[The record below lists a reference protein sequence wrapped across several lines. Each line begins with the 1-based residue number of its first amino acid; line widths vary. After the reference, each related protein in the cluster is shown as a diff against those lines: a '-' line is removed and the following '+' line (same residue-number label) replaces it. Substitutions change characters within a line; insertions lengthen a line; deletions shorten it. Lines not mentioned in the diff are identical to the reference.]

1 MNSYILEGVDVQVLE
16 VLSSAGIDYYNWGE
30 DSVIV
35 TAEPDELAKALHLQ
49 SVTPEATEWQGVFRI
64 AEIRVGE
71 KTTVP
76 PVRIP
81 EPTKG
86 PFTNSRMDAS
96 RENYIKLA
104 RKRMEALV
112 QQTIKSFEQTFKQFL
127 SAQKACLVDIQ
138 SAQAARYK
146 EGASFEMFKEQY
158 KALAATPQVEAVRF
172 THGRILVFTA
182 NLTATVPGTND
193 MRELGKFLIT
203 IFIGSDAGAQSISC
217 ENLTRRVKG
226 ARSGMHAPYVYRDG
240 ELCPAEILESI
251 YQLISEGELSTAIE
265 LLLQHL
271 QTCEDD
277 YLGRHI
283 QAWPRASNP

>member
-1 MNSYILEGVDVQVLE
+1 MNSYILEDVDVQVLE
-16 VLSSAGIDYYNWGE
+16 VLSGAGIDYYNWAE

-35 TAEPDELAKALHLQ
+35 TAEPDELAHALHLK
-49 SVTPEATEWQGVFRI
+49 SVTPEPTEWEGIFRI
-64 AEIRVGE
+64 AEIKVGE
-71 KTTVP
+71 KVTEP
-76 PVRIP
+76 PLRIP
-81 EPTKG
+81 EPVRG
-86 PFTNSRMDAS
+86 PISNSRLDAS

-112 QQTIKSFEQTFKQFL
+112 QQAIKSFEQTYKQLL

-138 SAQAARYK
+138 CAQAAKYR
-146 EGASFEMFKEQY
+146 EGASFEMLKEQY

-172 THGRILVFTA
+172 THGRILIFTST
-182 NLTATVPGTND
+182 LTATVPGTRD
-193 MRELGKFLIT
+193 VRELGKFLIT
-203 IFIGSDAGAQSISC
+203 IFIGLDAGAQSISC
-217 ENLTRRVKG
+217 ENLTRRVKA

-251 YQLISEGELSTAIE
+251 YQLLSEGELPTAIE

-283 QAWPRASNP
+283 QAWPRLLKP